1 MALANTALWRIIQT
15 IGRLFYNIFPPSLS
29 TNLACS
35 KVGKYIASKFMPTTS
50 AIYRCQYGIK
60 LKLLPD
66 EAFESGVLHTGIINK
81 FETDLLIKYLK
92 ANDIFVDV
100 GTFVDGW
107 HSILASK
114 IVGVKGQVFSF
125 EPMPQYFSRFAENI
139 NLNNC
144 LNITA
149 ERIALSDNN
158 GTATF
163 HELGSNSSLLP
174 DERMKTTLS
183 ITVRTQT
190 LDSYVMGREIKKIDF
205 LKIDVEGAEP
215 LVIKG
220 ATETIKNKVNYLLVE
235 VIEQF
240 LVKAG
245 SSRNE
250 LIKTIEDYGFKSF
263 IITRTGLKP
272 WKTGMVSET
281 LNMFFIRN
289 TQFL

>member
-1 MALANTALWRIIQT
+1 MALANTALWRIVQT
-15 IGRLFYNIFPPSLS
+15 IGRIFYNIFPPSLS

-35 KVGKYIASKFMPTTS
+35 KVGKYIASKFMPATV
-50 AIYRCQYGIK
+50 AIYHCQYDIK
-60 LKLLPD
+60 LKLMPN

-81 FETDLLIKYLK
+81 FETELLIKYLK
-92 ANDIFVDV
+92 RDDIFVDV

-114 IVGVKGQVFSF
+114 IVGDKGRVISF
-125 EPMPQYFSRFAENI
+125 EPMPQHFDRFSENI
-139 NLNNC
+139 RLNNC
-144 LNITA
+144 SNITA
-149 ERIALSDNN
+149 ECLALSDTD

-174 DERMKTTLS
+174 DDRMKTTLS
-183 ITVRTQT
+183 VTVKTQT
-190 LDSYVMGREIKKIDF
+190 LDSYVKAHGIKKMDF

-215 LVIKG
+215 FVIKG
-220 ATETIKNKVNYLLVE
+220 ANDTIKSKVNYLLVE

-250 LIKTIEDYGFKSF
+250 LIKTIEDYGFKSY
-263 IITRTGLKP
+263 IITRSGLKP
-272 WKTGMVSET
+272 WKTGMASET

-289 TQFL
+289 TPII